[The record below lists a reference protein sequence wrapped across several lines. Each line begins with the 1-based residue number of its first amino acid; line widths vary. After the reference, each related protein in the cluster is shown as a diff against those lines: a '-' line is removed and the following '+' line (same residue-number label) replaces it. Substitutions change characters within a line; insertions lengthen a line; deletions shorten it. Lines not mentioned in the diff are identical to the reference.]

1 MIQPQDLEF
10 IILKSLPTVVH
21 HQPARQATKRDL
33 FGLGISIDF
42 QCCQGFFFFYK
53 SITNYN
59 RTKLGEH
66 PEIKKAITESIKDP
80 MARSQA
86 AGIVCDRVRKS
97 QCWRVYTHCQTSQR
111 SSWFCFVSFFKIVTP
126 TETTTETNP
135 YNDDFFRAA
144 CLCCVVAR

>member
-1 MIQPQDLEF
+1 MIQPQDLRVYNT
-10 IILKSLPTVVH
+10 KKPSHSRPSSTS
-21 HQPARQATKRDL
+21 QAGDKT
-33 FGLGISIDF
+33 GLVWIGISIDF

-135 YNDDFFRAA
+135 YNDDFFRAV